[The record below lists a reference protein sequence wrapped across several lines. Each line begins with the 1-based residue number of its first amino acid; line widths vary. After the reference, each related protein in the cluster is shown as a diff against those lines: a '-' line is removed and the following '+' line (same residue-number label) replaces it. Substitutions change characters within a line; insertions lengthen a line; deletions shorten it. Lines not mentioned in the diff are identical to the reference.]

1 MMQFRSIR
9 TRAGICATAW
19 VLVALGAAGPAAAPS
34 PAAAAQRPRHGGAH
48 AAPTTQEAPPQASPG
63 YEWPTYNNQLD
74 GERFSSL
81 KEITPENASHL
92 GEACRIQVDGL
103 TTFESGIIVVNGT
116 LYASTG
122 TETFALD
129 AGTCA
134 VRWHDSYTP
143 EDKFTPTSRGVA
155 VMDGRVFRG
164 TGDGRLLALDAA
176 TGKLLWKDVIGA
188 PRLGE
193 NVAGAPLAWNGVV
206 YIGIAG
212 SELGVRGRVMAFDA
226 QTGREL
232 WRFYTI
238 PRGDQKGAD
247 TWKRP
252 ETAKTGGGG
261 VWGAMSLDVTTAELF
276 VPVGNPWPDIDKDY
290 RPGDNL
296 FTDSVVVLD
305 ARTGALK
312 WWHQVARNDWQ
323 DLDMVAPPVLY
334 RDTTSGV
341 HDIVAFGG
349 KDGYVTAVDRDSHD
363 VLFRT
368 PVTTIGPS
376 FPGATPAG
384 VDACP
389 GYAGGVEWNGPALDP
404 PDHTLIAG
412 SVDICFVV
420 KLGSTKYSATEP
432 NYGGSVQPD
441 TVMTGWVTAMDSATG
456 EVRWKYH
463 TEKPVVAAVTPTAG
477 GVTFAGDLAGNF
489 YVFNS
494 KTGEVLRKLPTG
506 GALAGGIVTYELHG
520 RQYVAFASGNVSRL
534 AFGALGLPSVV
545 VMTLDPGHERRLA
558 IAGSTLPVNLKGGAP
573 DPVNG
578 RRIYGRICAACHGPD
593 GDLVAAHHL
602 STLSQR
608 MDHAATVAFIKN
620 PKAPMPKLYPSM
632 LGEQSV
638 LDVTAYLNQLQKH

>member
-1 MMQFRSIR
+1 MQFRSISTSAR
-9 TRAGICATAW
+9 IWAAVGVIA
-19 VLVALGAAGPAAAPS
+19 ALGVTGQ
-34 PAAAAQRPRHGGAH
+34 AAAQN
-48 AAPTTQEAPPQASPG
+48 PTPARKSATPATQEAPPQASPG
-63 YEWPTYNNQLD
+63 SEWPTYNNQLD

-81 KEITPENASHL
+81 KEITPANAARL

-103 TTFESGIIVVNGT
+103 TTFESGIIVVNGI

-122 TETFALD
+122 TETIALD
-129 AGTCA
+129 AATCA
-134 VRWHDSYTP
+134 VRWHHSYTP

-164 TGDGRLLALDAA
+164 TGDGRLLAFDAA

-193 NVAGAPLAWNGVV
+193 NVAGAPLAWNGIV

-212 SELGVRGRVMAFDA
+212 SELGVRGRVLAFDA

-232 WRFYTI
+232 WRFNTI
-238 PRGDQKGAD
+238 PRGDEKGAD
-247 TWKRP
+247 SWKKP

-261 VWGAMSLDVTTAELF
+261 VWGAMTLDVTTAELF

-305 ARTGALK
+305 ARNGALK
-312 WWHQVARNDWQ
+312 WWHQVARNDWM

-334 RDTTSGV
+334 RDSTSGAARDV
-341 HDIVAFGG
+341 VAFGG
-349 KDGYVTAVDRDSHD
+349 KDGYVTAVDRDSHE
-363 VLFRT
+363 VVFRT
-368 PVTTIGPS
+368 PVTTIGPNL
-376 FPGATPAG
+376 PGATAAG

-389 GYAGGVEWNGPALDP
+389 GYAGGVEWNGPALNP

-412 SVDICFVV
+412 SVDICFQV

-432 NYGGSVQPD
+432 SYGGSVQPD
-441 TVMTGWVTAMDSATG
+441 PTMTGWITAMDSTPG

-477 GVTFAGDLAGNF
+477 GVTFAGDLAGNLF
-489 YVFNS
+489 VFNS
-494 KTGEVLRKLPTG
+494 KTGEVLRKIQTG

-534 AFGALGLPSVV
+534 AFGVLGVPSVV
-545 VMTLDPGHERRLA
+545 VMTIDPGHARKVA
-558 IAGSTLPVNLKGGAP
+558 AGATPAVPVNLKGGPP

-578 RRIYGRICAACHGPD
+578 RRIYGQICAACHGPD
-593 GDLVAAHHL
+593 GNLVADHHL

-608 MDHAATVAFIKN
+608 MDHAAVIAFIKK
-620 PKAPMPKLYPSM
+620 PKAPMPVLYPGV

-638 LDVTAYLNQLQKH
+638 LDVTAYLDQLQQH